1 MNNFINY
8 KFADSEEFINT
19 FDEVP
24 LWSTRFGF
32 LLLDQIEVKKNMKVL
47 DVGSGTGFPLLPLA
61 ERLGESSMLYGIDPW
76 VNANNIARRK
86 IASYGLKNVEI
97 FDQSAESIPLESD
110 YIDLVTINI
119 GINNFKDRDA
129 IFKECYRVLKPG
141 GKLAITTNI
150 FGHWKE
156 YYDVFE
162 STLIELDK
170 TVYLDKI
177 KEEQEYRANLSEV
190 SGMFIRN
197 GFLIS
202 KYMQDS
208 FTMNFIDGTAFLNHH
223 FIKCGWIESWFSM
236 FPEDDRIAIFT
247 QIEQRLNEIAEKE
260 GSLNL
265 SVPMVFIEGQKPSHS
280 TMIDPSSMIM
290 NENNT

>member
-8 KFADSEEFINT
+8 KFADTEEFMRT

-32 LLLDQIEVKKNMKVL
+32 LLLDQIELKKNMKVL
-47 DVGSGTGFPLLPLA
+47 DVGSGTGFPLLAIA
-61 ERLGESSMLYGIDPW
+61 ERLGNSSKVYGIDPW
-76 VNANNIARRK
+76 INANK
-86 IASYGLKNVEI
+86 IAKQKIKSFGIKNVQI
-97 FDQSAESIPLESD
+97 FEQSAESIPLESD
-110 YIDLVTINI
+110 YLDLITINI

-156 YYDVFE
+156 YYEIFE
-162 STLIELDK
+162 STLVELGK
-170 TVYLDKI
+170 TTYLDKI
-177 KEEQEYRANLSEV
+177 REEQAYRCTLSEV
-190 SGMFIRN
+190 SGFFIRN

-202 KYMQDS
+202 KYLQES

-223 FIKCGWIESWFSM
+223 FIKCGWLESWFSM
-236 FPEDDRIAIFT
+236 FPENDKVEVFSN
-247 QIEQRLNEIAEKE
+247 IEKTLNNYAEAN
-260 GSLNL
+260 GSLKL
-265 SVPMVFIEGQKPSHS
+265 TVPMAFIEGQKPSGGLFA
-280 TMIDPSSMIM
+280 DPSSMIM
-290 NENNT
+290 SDEIK